1 MLLRPRQKELVSKTV
16 EALLTHGNTLAVAP
30 TGAGKSIMISAILGE
45 LFKGEAQKA
54 CVLAHRDELTGQN
67 EAKFRRVN
75 PNLSTSVFNATEKN
89 WDGDVTFAMVQTLAR
104 EANLANM
111 PSLDALVIDEA
122 HHARAESYMRIIE
135 QARQGNPH
143 LKLLGMTATPM
154 RGDKK
159 GLRPIFSNVADQIT
173 VKELIASGHLV
184 PPKTFVMNV
193 GVQDELSQVR
203 KVAQDFD
210 MGAVANIMNKRP
222 INDAVVKHWKEK
234 AEHLDATYRQT
245 VVFCST
251 VEHAQDVT
259 ESFCEAGIKAALIWG
274 DRTDTERASTL
285 ADYSHGKIQVIVNVS
300 VLTEGWDH
308 PPTSCV
314 VLLRPS
320 SHKSTLVQMIGRGLR
335 IVDPQEHPG
344 IIKEDCIVLDFGT
357 STLIHGSL
365 EQEIQLDPKIPPHE
379 APQKDCPECEA
390 KVPISVKECPLCGY
404 MWEFERFS
412 SEPAP
417 MTDFVMTEIDILKR
431 SSFLWCNISQDTSV
445 ATGFEAWGC
454 VLFQEGQ
461 WHAVGGRKGVTP
473 KGLSPKLLAAGARIV
488 CFAAADDWLNLSETE
503 NTAHKTR
510 SWLHESP
517 TAKQLQY
524 LPQKYRNDI
533 SLTRYKASALITL
546 QFNRQGI
553 QQVLGGRAHG

>member
-30 TGAGKSIMISAILGE
+30 TGSGKTYMLSAVLGE
-45 LFKGEAQKA
+45 LFEKKICKGLRPKA

-67 EAKFRRVN
+67 EEKFRLVN
-75 PNLSTSVFNATEKN
+75 PNLSTGIFNASEKS
-89 WDGDVTFAMVQTLAR
+89 WEGHVTFAMVQTLAR
-104 EANLANM
+104 EANLVHL
-111 PSLDALVIDEA
+111 PFLDALVIDEA

-193 GVQDELSQVR
+193 GVQEDLQQVR

-234 AEHLDATYRQT
+234 AGHLDATHLDATYRQT

-259 ESFCEAGIKAALIWG
+259 ESFCEAGVKAATIWG
-274 DRTDTERASTL
+274 DMTDTERQSTL
-285 ADYSHGKIQVIVNVS
+285 EKYAHGTVQVVVNVS

-365 EQEIQLDPKIPPHE
+365 EQEIQLDPKIPPNE
-379 APQKDCPECEA
+379 APHKDCPECQA

-404 MWEFERFS
+404 IWEFERFS
-412 SEPAP
+412 ELTETA
-417 MTDFVMTEIDILKR
+417 DFVMTEIDILKR
-431 SSFLWCNISQDTSV
+431 SSFLW
-445 ATGFEAWGC
+445 
-454 VLFQEGQ
+454 
-461 WHAVGGRKGVTP
+461 
-473 KGLSPKLLAAGARIV
+473 
-488 CFAAADDWLNLSETE
+488 
-503 NTAHKTR
+503 
-510 SWLHESP
+510 
-517 TAKQLQY
+517 
-524 LPQKYRNDI
+524 
-533 SLTRYKASALITL
+533 
-546 QFNRQGI
+546 
-553 QQVLGGRAHG
+553 

>member
-16 EALLTHGNTLAVAP
+16 EALYAHGNTLAVAP
-30 TGAGKSIMISAILGE
+30 TGSGKSIMLSAVLGE
-45 LFKGEAQKA
+45 LFKLDACKA

-67 EAKFRRVN
+67 EAKFKRVN
-75 PNLSTSVFNATEKN
+75 PDLSTGIFNASEKS
-89 WDGDVTFAMVQTLAR
+89 WEGDVTFAMVQTLAR
-104 EANLANM
+104 EINLANM
-111 PSLDALVIDEA
+111 PPLDALVIDEA
-122 HHARAESYMRIIE
+122 HHARADSYMRVIE
-135 QARQGNPH
+135 HARQANPH

-159 GLRPIFSNVADQIT
+159 GLRPIFSNVAGQIT

-234 AEHLDATYRQT
+234 AGHLDATYRQT

-251 VEHAQDVT
+251 VEHAEDVT
-259 ESFCEAGIKAALIWG
+259 ESFSEAGVKAATIWG
-274 DRTDTERASTL
+274 DMSESERHSTL
-285 ADYSHGKIQVIVNVS
+285 EEYGRGNLQVVVNVA

-320 SHKSTLVQMIGRGLR
+320 SHKSTLIQMIGRGLR

-365 EQEIQLDPKIPPHE
+365 EQEIQLDPQILPHE
-379 APQKDCPECEA
+379 AP
-390 KVPISVKECPLCGY
+390 Y
-404 MWEFERFS
+404 
-412 SEPAP
+412 
-417 MTDFVMTEIDILKR
+417 TILNK
-431 SSFLWCNISQDTSV
+431 I
-445 ATGFEAWGC
+445 
-454 VLFQEGQ
+454 
-461 WHAVGGRKGVTP
+461 
-473 KGLSPKLLAAGARIV
+473 
-488 CFAAADDWLNLSETE
+488 
-503 NTAHKTR
+503 
-510 SWLHESP
+510 
-517 TAKQLQY
+517 
-524 LPQKYRNDI
+524 
-533 SLTRYKASALITL
+533 
-546 QFNRQGI
+546 
-553 QQVLGGRAHG
+553 